1 MKKLLFLLLLCFSY
15 ANATTKNE
23 IITLCMEDGYSKS
36 NCLYSYDY
44 TMTKFDR
51 QLIDRTEA
59 SIDFMDQSSVEY
71 YSSIELLNDWN
82 MVFEDKL
89 IKTKQIENRLIKLNW
104 MEY

>member
-1 MKKLLFLLLLCFSY
+1 MKKLLLLLLLCFSY
-15 ANATTKNE
+15 ANATSKEE
-23 IITLCMEDGYSKS
+23 IITLCMEYGYSKS
-36 NCLYSYDY
+36 NCLCSYDY

-71 YSSIELLNDWN
+71 YSAIELLNDWN

-89 IKTKQIENRLIKLNW
+89 IKTKQFENRLIKLNW